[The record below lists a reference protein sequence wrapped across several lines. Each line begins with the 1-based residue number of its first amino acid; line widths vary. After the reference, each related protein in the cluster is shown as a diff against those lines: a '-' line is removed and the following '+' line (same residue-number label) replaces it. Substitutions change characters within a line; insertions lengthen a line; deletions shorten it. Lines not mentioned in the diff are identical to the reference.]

1 MAIDAVRRIISE
13 MRFKIERGITNT
25 ALDVENYIAIVES
38 LEKQL
43 PKTPMQNFYNEGD
56 YTWECVNCEEAV
68 DEGQN
73 YCHNC
78 GQKLVERES

>member
-1 MAIDAVRRIISE
+1 MVIDTVRRVINE

-25 ALDVENYIAIVES
+25 ALDVENYAVIVES

-56 YTWECVNCEEAV
+56 YNWECVNCEEVV
-68 DEGQN
+68 DEGQY
-73 YCHNC
+73 YCHCC
-78 GQKLVERES
+78 GQKLLKWD

>member
-1 MAIDAVRRIISE
+1 MKDKEVIETLNDMKGVFGKRGHSQYSLYSIDRAIA
-13 MRFKIERGITNT
+13 
-25 ALDVENYIAIVES
+25 AI
-38 LEKQL
+38 EKQL

-56 YTWECVNCEEAV
+56 YTWECVNCEETV

-78 GQKLVERES
+78 GQKLVEWED

>member
-1 MAIDAVRRIISE
+1 MVIDAVRRIIGE

-43 PKTPMQNFYNEGD
+43 PKTPMQNFYKEGD
-56 YTWECVNCEEAV
+56 YTWECVNCEETV